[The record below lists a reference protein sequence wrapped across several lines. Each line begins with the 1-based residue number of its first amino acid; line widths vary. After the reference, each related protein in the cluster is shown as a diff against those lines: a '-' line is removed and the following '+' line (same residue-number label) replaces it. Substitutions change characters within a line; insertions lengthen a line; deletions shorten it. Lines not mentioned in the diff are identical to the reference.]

1 MLSSPEILFAGAS
14 VVDTSGGHVDTPQWP
29 GVFGPTGVQ
38 EQGVGTRGLLG
49 NLRDPSVSTDISG
62 SGTGI
67 PTPRPT
73 AVRRGRWEQTGR
85 KGGIAK
91 RRQRSAAR
99 GTDGSRSV
107 S

>member
-1 MLSSPEILFAGAS
+1 MLSSPEILLVGAS
-14 VVDTSGGHVDTPQWP
+14 VVDTCGGRVDTPQWP

-38 EQGVGTRGLLG
+38 EQGAGTRGALG
-49 NLRDPSVSTDISG
+49 NLRDPSVSTDNARLGNRLNNFPAHGPAS
-62 SGTGI
+62 
-67 PTPRPT
+67 
-73 AVRRGRWEQTGR
+73 GRWERTGR